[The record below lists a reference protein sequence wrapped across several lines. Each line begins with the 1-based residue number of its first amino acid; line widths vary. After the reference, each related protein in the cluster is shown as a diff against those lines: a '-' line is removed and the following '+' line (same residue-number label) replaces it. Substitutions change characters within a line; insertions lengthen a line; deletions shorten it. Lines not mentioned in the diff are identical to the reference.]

1 MKLME
6 NEQIKQ
12 IEGFPQYFITS
23 FGRVWSN
30 ISNKWLIPTKSKTGN
45 HIRLYV
51 SLGRG
56 NKRYIHRLV
65 AKAFIP
71 NPNNLP
77 EVDHKDTNGENNNV
91 ENLRW
96 VTHYDNLQ
104 NELSKE
110 HIKRNSGYYVEIK
123 EISTGRLFRGYEQA
137 SQYAGVSRATI
148 INHTQN
154 KVKNPKWEL
163 TGKRFKEISEKGLT
177 AD

>member
-1 MKLME
+1 MELLE

-30 ISNKWLIPTKSKTGN
+30 ISNKWLTPTKSKRGN

-51 SLGRG
+51 SLGKG
-56 NKRYIHRLV
+56 NKYYVHRLV
-65 AKAFIP
+65 ANAFIP

-77 EVDHKDTNGENNNV
+77 EVDHKDTNGENNKA

-96 VTHYDNLQ
+96 VDHYGNSQ
-104 NELSKE
+104 NELTKE
-110 HIKRNSGYYVEIK
+110 HVKQNRGVFVEIR
-123 EISTGRLFRGYEQA
+123 EISTGKLFRGYKQA
-137 SQYAGVSRATI
+137 SQYSGVSCNTI
-148 INHTQN
+148 YKHTHN

-163 TGKRFKEISEKGLT
+163 TGRRFKEISEKT
-177 AD
+177 